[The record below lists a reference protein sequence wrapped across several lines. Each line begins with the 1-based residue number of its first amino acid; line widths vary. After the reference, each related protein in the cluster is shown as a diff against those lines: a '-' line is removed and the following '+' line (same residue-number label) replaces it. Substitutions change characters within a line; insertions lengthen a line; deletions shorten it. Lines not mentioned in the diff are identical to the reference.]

1 MRICKVWDAEYPW
14 DVRVEK
20 IARSLSE
27 AGHVVHL
34 VARNRDR
41 RPIEE
46 ERDECRIHRLAP
58 LPPALGAA
66 ANAASMFPAFFN
78 PRWVRLIYQTARR
91 ARAELILC
99 RDLPLAP
106 TSYWVARRIGVPVVL
121 DMAENYP
128 AMIRAIWR
136 TGFQRPTDVFVR
148 NPSVVAAVER
158 WCIRRMDHILVVVE
172 ESRDRLVRMGVPP
185 EKITI
190 VSNTP
195 PLSRAPEPAATS
207 RDRPADAP
215 LRVVYLGNIEPPRGL
230 HTLIEAIAIGR
241 ARGVN
246 VHATLIGKGC
256 ARPQLERLAR
266 ALGIDDAVEFRGWV
280 EDATAILSSF
290 DVGAIPYIADESW
303 DTTIPNK
310 LFDYMAAGLAVVASD
325 MAPVRRIVADTG
337 CGEIARANDPVSLAH
352 ALARLADPE
361 RRRRCARGGRKAVEQ
376 RYHWDVDA
384 RRLID
389 AIEGVA
395 ASASPRHAEAHA

>member
-20 IARSLSE
+20 VARSLTE
-27 AGHVVHL
+27 AGHDVHL
-34 VARNRDR
+34 VARNRTR
-41 RPIEE
+41 SPVEE
-46 ERDECRIHRLAP
+46 QRAECRVYRLAP
-58 LPPALGAA
+58 LAPALGSA

-78 PRWVRLIYQTARR
+78 PRWVAHILRTARR

-106 TSYWVARRIGVPVVL
+106 TAHWVARRLGVPVVL

-136 TGFQRPTDVFVR
+136 TGFQRPTDVVVR
-148 NPSVVAAVER
+148 NPAIVAAVER
-158 WCIRRMDHILVVVE
+158 WCVQRMDHILVVVE
-172 ESRDRLVRMGVPP
+172 ESRDRLIDMGVPP

-195 PLSRAPEPAATS
+195 PLSSAPEPAPEPRGGHAG
-207 RDRPADAP
+207 AP

-230 HTLIEAIAIGR
+230 HTLVEAIAICR
-241 ARGVN
+241 ARGIH
-246 VHATLIGKGC
+246 VHATLVGKGC

-266 ALGIDDAVEFRGWV
+266 ALDVEDAVEFTGWV
-280 EDATAILSSF
+280 ENAMAILPTF

-310 LFDYMAAGLAVVASD
+310 LFDYMATGLAVAASD
-325 MAPVRRIVADTG
+325 MAPVRRIVRETG
-337 CGEIARANDPVSLAH
+337 CGEIARANDPGSLAH

-361 RRRRCARGGRKAVEQ
+361 HRRRCAEAGRAAIER

-384 RRLID
+384 RNLLY
-389 AIEGVA
+389 AIERVAGATAPSHAGVR
-395 ASASPRHAEAHA
+395 P

>member
-27 AGHVVHL
+27 AGHTVHL

-41 RPIEE
+41 RPTEE
-46 ERDECRIHRLAP
+46 QLEECRVHRLAP
-58 LPPALGAA
+58 LPPVLGAGV
-66 ANAASMFPAFFN
+66 NAASMFPAFFN
-78 PRWVRLIYQTARR
+78 PRWVGLILRTARR
-91 ARAELILC
+91 ARADLILC

-106 TSYWVARRIGVPVVL
+106 TAHWVARRLGVPVIL

-136 TGFQRPTDVFVR
+136 TGFQKPTDILVR
-148 NPSVVAAVER
+148 NPSIVAAVER
-158 WCIRRMDHILVVVE
+158 WCVRRMDHILVVVE

-185 EKITI
+185 ERITI

-195 PLSRAPEPAATS
+195 PLARAPEPAATS
-207 RDRPADAP
+207 RNRAAGAP

-230 HTLIEAIAIGR
+230 HTLVEAIAICR

-246 VHATLIGKGC
+246 IHATLIGKGC
-256 ARPQLERLAR
+256 ARPQLERLAQELDV
-266 ALGIDDAVEFRGWV
+266 ADAVEFRGWV
-280 EDATAILSSF
+280 EDATAILPRF

-310 LFDYMAAGLAVVASD
+310 LFDYMAAGLAVLASD
-325 MAPVRRIVADTG
+325 MAPVRRIVTETG
-337 CGEIARANDPVSLAH
+337 CGEIARANDPASLAH
-352 ALARLADPE
+352 ALTRLADPE
-361 RRRRCARGGRKAVEQ
+361 RRRRCARAGRIAVEH
-376 RYHWDVDA
+376 RFHWDIDA
-384 RRLID
+384 RRLLD
-389 AIEGVA
+389 AVEMVA
-395 ASASPRHAEAHA
+395 ASAKPRHAEAHA